1 MKDKISA
8 REYLRNFN
16 CIYILLAI
24 LTLLLII
31 PCYIYPQTSLEIVTK
46 RGLEIGN
53 LTASQILT
61 ISYIIESAFYVFN
74 FFLIRRVVKG
84 KSNGTVISVLLLIGI
99 FMGFLDQFNGIKISV
114 MSGMLVDL
122 YILQLIYR
130 AKKERK

>member
-46 RGLEIGN
+46 RCLEIGN

>member
-99 FMGFLDQFNGIKISV
+99 FIGFLDQFNGIKISV

>member
-61 ISYIIESAFYVFN
+61 ISYIIESVFYVFN

-99 FMGFLDQFNGIKISV
+99 FIGFLDQFNGIKISV

>member
-31 PCYIYPQTSLEIVTK
+31 PCYIYPQTSLEIVTR

-61 ISYIIESAFYVFN
+61 ISYIIESAFYILN
-74 FFLIRRVVKG
+74 FFLISRVVKE
-84 KSNGTVISVLLLIGI
+84 KSNGNLIAVLLIIGI
-99 FMGFLDQFNGIKISV
+99 FIGFMDQFNGIKVSV

-122 YILQLIYR
+122 YILQLIYK
-130 AKKERK
+130 AKKEKK

>member
-61 ISYIIESAFYVFN
+61 ISYIIESVFYVFN

-99 FMGFLDQFNGIKISV
+99 FIGFLDQFNGIKISV
-114 MSGMLVDL
+114 MSSMLVDL

>member
-61 ISYIIESAFYVFN
+61 ISYIIESAFYIFN

>member
-122 YILQLIYR
+122 YILQLIYK
-130 AKKERK
+130 ATHEK

>member
-114 MSGMLVDL
+114 MSSMLVDL